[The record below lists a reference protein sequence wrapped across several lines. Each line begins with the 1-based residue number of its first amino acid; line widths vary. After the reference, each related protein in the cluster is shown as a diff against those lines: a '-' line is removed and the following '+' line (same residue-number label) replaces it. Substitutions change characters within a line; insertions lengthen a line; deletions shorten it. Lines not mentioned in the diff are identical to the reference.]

1 MTTIEMLQ
9 AKIHQPRVTHAD
21 LNYEGSIGIDVD
33 LVKAAGM
40 FINQKVLVVD
50 IENGNRFETYIIP
63 APAGSKHFAVNGAAA
78 RLVGVGDR
86 LIIMG
91 FIHMPYPP
99 SEDWTPRILLMNEDN
114 TVKQILG

>member
-33 LVKAAGM
+33 IVKLAGM

-63 APAGSKHFAVNGAAA
+63 APAGSKQFAVNGAAA
-78 RLVGVGDR
+78 RLVSVGDR
-86 LIIMG
+86 LIVMG
-91 FIHMPYPP
+91 FVHVPYPP
-99 SEDWTPRILLMNEDN
+99 NADWTPRILLMNPDN
-114 TVKQILG
+114 TVKETLG

>member
-9 AKIHQPRVTHAD
+9 AKIHQPRVTSAD

-33 LVKAAGM
+33 IVKAAGM

-50 IENGNRFETYIIP
+50 IENGNRFETYIIH
-63 APAGSKHFAVNGAAA
+63 APSGSKHFQVNGAAA
-78 RLVGVGDR
+78 RLVSAGDR

-91 FIHMPYPP
+91 FVHTDYPP
-99 SEDWTPRILLMNEDN
+99 PSDWTPRILMMNSDN
-114 TVKQILG
+114 TIKETIG

>member
-33 LVKAAGM
+33 IIAAAKM

-63 APAGSKHFAVNGAAA
+63 APSGSKQFQVNGAAA
-78 RLVGVGDR
+78 RLVSPGDR

-99 SEDWTPRILLMNEDN
+99 SSEWTPRILLMNEDN
-114 TVKQILG
+114 TIKETIG